1 MTLSPSFPRRSLAST
16 STVAGVA
23 ALVLAIYL
31 VAVTPPADG
40 KQTFDSVEEFAREG
54 IVLVWLASS
63 IAAVRSARSAG
74 LAPKV
79 ASGMISV
86 GYGLIFVGVAIGVAL
101 REDPDWFLALGAP
114 GQLLSM
120 AGFVIWAIRA
130 KQHETFGLPLVLL
143 CGVGGLTAILGA
155 EVGLT
160 VLIAAFW
167 FGLARTAARPSAAA
181 AVAGTHSRVPGVDG
195 RGRGSRVDPKR

>member
-1 MTLSPSFPRRSLAST
+1 
-16 STVAGVA
+16 VA
-23 ALVLAIYL
+23 ALTLAIYL
-31 VAVTPPADG
+31 VAVTPPAAG
-40 KQTFDSVEEFAREG
+40 RQTFDTVQEFAREG
-54 IVLVWLASS
+54 LMLVWLAAS
-63 IAAVRSARSAG
+63 IAAVRSAHSAR

-79 ASGMISV
+79 ASWMISA

-101 REDPDWFLALGAP
+101 REDPDWFLAFGAP

-120 AGFVIWAIRA
+120 AGFVIWATQA

-143 CGVGGLTAILGA
+143 CAVGGLTAILGA

-167 FGLARTAARPSAAA
+167 FGLARTADRPSIAAP
-181 AVAGTHSRVPGVDG
+181 VAGTP
-195 RGRGSRVDPKR
+195 